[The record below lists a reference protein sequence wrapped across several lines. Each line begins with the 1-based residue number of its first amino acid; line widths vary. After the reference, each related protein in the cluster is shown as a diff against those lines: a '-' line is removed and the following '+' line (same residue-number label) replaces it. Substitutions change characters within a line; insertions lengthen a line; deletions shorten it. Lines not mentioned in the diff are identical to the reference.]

1 MAKVSKNKKVLVE
14 SVLTENEKSSIATLK
29 SNVTRYNE
37 INAIM
42 EELKREAESL
52 KESICSNIKT
62 LDVDEVDLDNGLVA
76 GLTNQ
81 TNISYKDTNGIIK
94 TLKDNDL
101 DSKYLETTIRK
112 TDLNKELKAEGSMV
126 ATLLKDLIETTTTTK
141 LSVKVK

>member
-14 SVLTENEKSSIATLK
+14 SVLTENEKGGIATLK

-37 INAIM
+37 INTIM

-52 KESICSNIKT
+52 KESICNNIKT

-81 TNISYKDTNGIIK
+81 TNISYKDTTGIIK

-112 TDLNKELKAEGSMV
+112 TDLNKDLKVEGSMV
-126 ATLLKDLIETTTTTK
+126 ANLLKDLIETTTTTK

>member
-1 MAKVSKNKKVLVE
+1 MTKVSKNKKVLVE
-14 SVLTENEKSSIATLK
+14 SVLTENEKGDIATLK

-37 INAIM
+37 INTIM

-52 KESICSNIKT
+52 KESICNNIKT

-81 TNISYKDTNGIIK
+81 TNISYKDTTGIIK

-112 TDLNKELKAEGSMV
+112 TDLNKELKVEGSMV
-126 ATLLKDLIETTTTTK
+126 ANLLKDLIETTTITK

>member
-14 SVLTENEKSSIATLK
+14 SVLTENEKGGIATLK

-37 INAIM
+37 INTIM

-52 KESICSNIKT
+52 KESICNNIKT

-81 TNISYKDTNGIIK
+81 TNISYKDTTGIIK
-94 TLKDNDL
+94 MLKDNDL

-112 TDLNKELKAEGSMV
+112 TDLNKDLKVEGSMV
-126 ATLLKDLIETTTTTK
+126 ANLLKDLIETTTTTK
-141 LSVKVK
+141 LSVKVR

>member
-14 SVLTENEKSSIATLK
+14 SVLTENEKGGIATLK

-37 INAIM
+37 INTIM

-52 KESICSNIKT
+52 KESICNNIKT

-81 TNISYKDTNGIIK
+81 TNISYKDTTGIIK

-112 TDLNKELKAEGSMV
+112 TDLNKDLKVEGSVV
-126 ATLLKDLIETTTTTK
+126 ANLLKDLIETTTTTK

>member
-14 SVLTENEKSSIATLK
+14 SVLTENEKGGITTLK

-37 INAIM
+37 INTIM

-52 KESICSNIKT
+52 KESICNNIKT

-81 TNISYKDTNGIIK
+81 TNISYKDTTGIIK
-94 TLKDNDL
+94 MLKDNDL

-112 TDLNKELKAEGSMV
+112 TDLNKDLKVEGSMV
-126 ATLLKDLIETTTTTK
+126 ANLLKDLIETTTTTK

>member
-14 SVLTENEKSSIATLK
+14 SVLTENEKGGIATLK

-37 INAIM
+37 INTIM

-52 KESICSNIKT
+52 KESICNNIKT

-81 TNISYKDTNGIIK
+81 TNISYKDTTGIIK
-94 TLKDNDL
+94 MLKDNDL

-112 TDLNKELKAEGSMV
+112 TDLNKDLKVEGSMV
-126 ATLLKDLIETTTTTK
+126 AIY
-141 LSVKVK
+141 

>member
-14 SVLTENEKSSIATLK
+14 SVLTENEKGGIATLK

-37 INAIM
+37 INTIM

-52 KESICSNIKT
+52 KESICNNIKT

-81 TNISYKDTNGIIK
+81 TNISYKDTTGIIK
-94 TLKDNDL
+94 MLKDNDL

-112 TDLNKELKAEGSMV
+112 TDLNKDLKVEGSMV
-126 ATLLKDLIETTTTTK
+126 ANLLKDLIETTTTTK